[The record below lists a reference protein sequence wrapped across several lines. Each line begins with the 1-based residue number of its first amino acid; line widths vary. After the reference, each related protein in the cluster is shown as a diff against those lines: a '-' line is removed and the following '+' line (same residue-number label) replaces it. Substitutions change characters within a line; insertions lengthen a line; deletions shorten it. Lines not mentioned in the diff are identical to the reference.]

1 VSRRERSCTSND
13 RPAGPGFP
21 DRDPSRFVD
30 LLLRRSIDEHEAC
43 VRGGATTL
51 FDRGV
56 PDCVAYAT
64 VLGTDP
70 TLSVSAS
77 ERYRYHGTVLLFEPW
92 EDIYEVDE
100 ERTMSFD
107 AVVAFHTA
115 LVDAYERARYAFL
128 PVPRN
133 SIDRRA
139 TFVRD
144 FIARAEADHTLGR

>member
-1 VSRRERSCTSND
+1 
-13 RPAGPGFP
+13 
-21 DRDPSRFVD
+21 
-30 LLLRRSIDEHEAC
+30 
-43 VRGGATTL
+43 
-51 FDRGV
+51 
-56 PDCVAYAT
+56 